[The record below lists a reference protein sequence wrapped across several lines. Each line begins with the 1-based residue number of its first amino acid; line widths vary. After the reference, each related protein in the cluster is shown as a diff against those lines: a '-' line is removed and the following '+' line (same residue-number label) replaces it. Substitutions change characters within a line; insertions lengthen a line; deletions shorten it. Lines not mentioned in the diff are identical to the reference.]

1 MRVTTILLSD
11 FCQQK
16 HKPNRKNKTMKA
28 TTTIAILASTAA
40 LASAMEASLV
50 KRYPDATFTP
60 IKKLNERPAGSIV
73 ASLGLPS
80 FVPGTEG
87 VKVLSFGSRI
97 LDNATPAERSHQW
110 TVLRDPSASVEDVV
124 AELGNYEEYQVTKA
138 KQIAEAKEAVVDVKV
153 ALIDA
158 ETDAERL
165 ALYKQGF
172 ESLAK
177 MLS

>member
-1 MRVTTILLSD
+1 MSA
-11 FCQQK
+11 
-16 HKPNRKNKTMKA
+16 KN
-28 TTTIAILASTAA
+28 TTIAVLASTAA

-80 FVPGTEG
+80 FVPGTEA

-97 LDNATPAERSHQW
+97 IENSTPAERSHQW
-110 TVLRDPSASVEDVV
+110 TVLRDPKASAEQVL
-124 AELGNYEEYQVTKA
+124 AELGNYEEYSIQKS
-138 KQIAEAKEAVVDVKV
+138 KFIAEAKNAVVDIKI

-165 ALYKQGF
+165 ALYKDGF
-172 ESLAK
+172 EQLAK
-177 MLS
+177 MLA

>member
-1 MRVTTILLSD
+1 M
-11 FCQQK
+11 
-16 HKPNRKNKTMKA
+16 KTA
-28 TTTIAILASTAA
+28 TTIAILASTAA

-97 LDNATPAERSHQW
+97 LDNATEGERKAQW
-110 TVLRDPSASVEDVV
+110 LTLRNPSASTEDVL
-124 AELGNYEEYQVTKA
+124 AELGNYEEYSIQKA
-138 KQIAEAKEAVVDVKV
+138 RTIAEAKEAVVDTKV

-158 ETDAERL
+158 ADDAERL
-165 ALYKQGF
+165 ALYKAGF
-172 ESLAK
+172 EALAK